1 VLVRIGEFPP
11 PGVQALQDAWVG
23 NGPQLAPL
31 GAMAILT
38 VVGGALAARAF
49 RWE

>member
-1 VLVRIGEFPP
+1 MGT
-11 PGVQALQDAWVG
+11 A
-23 NGPQLAPL
+23 PQLAPL
-31 GAMAILT
+31 VVMAVVT